1 MTETK
6 FCPRRLLWVDA
17 QPSVLDQAGRYFQA
31 HHLAVRFVDNFEEA
45 LVEVDTWLPH
55 LLLLDYD
62 VPTSAMTYETFVHA
76 RLPLVDPYRMT
87 GPLIDNPWKH
97 TAIPILLVSGGPP
110 VTIPGFVAPHLH
122 RVAHF
127 VPKPFEPS
135 CLLPLMEALLPKH
148 PPGIILDPD
157 QGCVEVQGIRWTVS
171 ERRMDVLVTLARHY
185 PKPLT
190 ATQLVRHLSRERGVL
205 TTETSVRTA
214 VSSLRRQLEG
224 DGLPSLVD
232 NQRNGYFLTRPPTLT
247 SE

>member
-1 MTETK
+1 MTATK
-6 FCPRRLLWVDA
+6 FFPRRLLWVDA

-31 HHLAVRFVDNFEEA
+31 HHLAVRFADNFEEA
-45 LVEVDTWLPH
+45 LVEVDTWSPH

-62 VPTSAMTYETFVHA
+62 MPTSAMAYETFVHI
-76 RLPLVDPYRMT
+76 RLPLVDPYRIT
-87 GPLIDNPWKH
+87 GPLADNPWQH

-135 CLLPLMEALLPKH
+135 HLLLLVEELMPKRH
-148 PPGIILDPD
+148 TGIILDPD
-157 QGCVEVQGIRWTVS
+157 QGCVEVQGIQRAVS
-171 ERRMDVLVTLARHY
+171 ERRMDLLVTLARHY
-185 PKPLT
+185 PRPLT
-190 ATQLVRHLSRERGVL
+190 ATQLVRHLAREMGVL

-214 VSSLRRQLEG
+214 FSSLRRQLEG

-232 NQRNGYFLTRPPTLT
+232 NQRNGYFLTLAPTLI